1 MADPLEQVLRLVAEG
16 HLTAAQAAP
25 IIDALGS
32 ADDALD
38 AADDALHA
46 ADDELGRVLGDAP
59 VPGTSGRDG
68 GSRPAGGA
76 ATSIRIEI
84 TEHGRKVINLR
95 VPVSLGR
102 MALDRIP
109 GLSGTNADL
118 VRQAL
123 ADGRSGT
130 LLVID
135 DEGDG
140 VRIALE

>member
-1 MADPLEQVLRLVAEG
+1 MADALEQVLRLVADG
-16 HLTAAQAAP
+16 RLTAAQAAQ
-25 IIDALGS
+25 ILDALG
-32 ADDALD
+32 
-38 AADDALHA
+38 AADDRA
-46 ADDELGRVLGDAP
+46 ADTAAGPSNA
-59 VPGTSGRDG
+59 GTRPSSDP
-68 GSRPAGGA
+68 SDPAGGS

-109 GLSGTNADL
+109 GLGGTNADL

-130 LLVID
+130 LVDID
-135 DEGDG
+135 DDGSG